1 VRLDNPFQ
9 RGSDV
14 RAMKLMVVCGALVAG
29 AASAQESSNRVSS
42 PTGGQWSVGAGAS
55 VTVAGTDPNPTGFTP
70 RASLEYML
78 GSDTALVLGGF
89 GNFGVGWQN
98 GDSQVDGG
106 VGLNLGVRK
115 YLSGSGTNRLSVH
128 GLFNAGFRDAEGAP
142 SRIEFGVR
150 GGFAVDH
157 VLADSLTLRAAV
169 DVANFGYG
177 RNVGNGNNAVANR
190 VGLDLFL
197 APALELRFSF

>member
-1 VRLDNPFQ
+1 M
-9 RGSDV
+9 

-29 AASAQESSNRVSS
+29 AASAQERSNEVSS
-42 PTGGQWSVGAGAS
+42 PTGGQWSVGAGAG
-55 VTVAGTDPNPTGFTP
+55 VTVFGNDPNNPNGFTP

-78 GSDTALVLGGF
+78 SGDTALVLGGF
-89 GNFGVGWQN
+89 GSFGVGWEN
-98 GDSQVDGG
+98 GNSLVDGG

-115 YLSGSGTNRLSVH
+115 YLSGSGANRLSLH
-128 GLFNAGFRDAEGAP
+128 GLFNAGFRDAESAP
-142 SRIEFGVR
+142 SRIEFGLR

-157 VLADSLTLRAAV
+157 PLADALVLRATV

-177 RNVGNGNNAVANR
+177 RNVGNGNNAVENR

-197 APALELRFSF
+197 APAVELRFAF